1 VDQTLDSLVD
11 ISDEDGDGR
20 ITKQQLMMLLSGV
33 IKFSLEIEMKNR
45 GKLACLNE
53 MTFSFQ
59 FNM

>member
-1 VDQTLDSLVD
+1 VD

-33 IKFSLEIEMKNR
+33 IKLSLEIEMKNR
-45 GKLACLNE
+45 GKLSCLHE